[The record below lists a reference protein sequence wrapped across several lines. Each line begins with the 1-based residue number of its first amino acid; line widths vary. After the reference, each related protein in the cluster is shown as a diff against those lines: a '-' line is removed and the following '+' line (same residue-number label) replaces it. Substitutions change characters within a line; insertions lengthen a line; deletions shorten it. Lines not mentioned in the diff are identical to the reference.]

1 MQGPS
6 KPAAGERKKKLT
18 VSSVRFSTL
27 TSSTKNTLNW
37 ASVREEPEQS
47 HPALLAD

>member
-6 KPAAGERKKKLT
+6 KPAAGERKKLT

-37 ASVREEPEQS
+37 ASVREVPEQS